1 MINGPAAQR
10 LRMRARPGSA
20 RRAWRAVCLGLALA
34 GPSAAQADE
43 DCGPGSS
50 SSPRTVEGSLVRM
63 GEGAAAYEDLTG
75 RYGHGVL
82 GDALEPE
89 TLRYWSPALP
99 GRCGVSVTL
108 DEAHVFEDLAPLLA
122 DLDGGAH
129 PEIITVRSHRS
140 KGAQIAVYGLRAG
153 RLELIAQTPYIGQSH
168 RWLAPI
174 GAADLD
180 GDGHAEIAY
189 IDRPHLA
196 KILRIWR
203 FRDGALSEVASKP
216 GLTNHR
222 IGDDFITSGI
232 RDCGEG
238 PELVTVSGG
247 WRLIIASRL
256 QEGRIASRDIGP
268 FRPDTGLRHAL
279 ACR

>member
-1 MINGPAAQR
+1 MIAGPAARR

-20 RRAWRAVCLGLALA
+20 RRAWAALCLGLALA
-34 GPSAAQADE
+34 GSAAQAGE
-43 DCGPGSS
+43 RCGTDPSARPGIA
-50 SSPRTVEGSLVRM
+50 EGSLVRL
-63 GEGAAAYEDLTG
+63 GEAAAAYEDLTA

-89 TLRYWSPALP
+89 TLRVWSPELP
-99 GRCGVSVTL
+99 DRCGTAVTL
-108 DEAHVFEDLAPLLA
+108 DPLHVFEDLAPRLA
-122 DLDGGAH
+122 DLDGDNR
-129 PEIITVRSHRS
+129 PEAITVRSHRS

-153 RLELIAQTPYIGQSH
+153 RLTLIAQTPYIGRSN

-180 GDGHAEIAY
+180 GDGHVEIAY

-196 KILRIWR
+196 KTLRIWR
-203 FRDGALSEVASKP
+203 FKDGKLSEAASAP

-222 IGDDFITSGI
+222 IGQDFLTSGI
-232 RDCGEG
+232 RDCGQG

-247 WRLIIASRL
+247 WRRIMASRL
-256 QEGRIASRDIGP
+256 KDGEISTRDIGR
-268 FRPDTGLRHAL
+268 FRPETGLQDAL

>member
-1 MINGPAAQR
+1 MRAGPAARR

-20 RRAWRAVCLGLALA
+20 RRAWAALCLGLALA
-34 GPSAAQADE
+34 GSAAQAGGG
-43 DCGPGSS
+43 CGPDPS
-50 SSPRTVEGSLVRM
+50 SSPGTVEGSLVRL
-63 GEGAAAYEDLTG
+63 GEAVAAYEDLTG

-99 GRCGVSVTL
+99 DRCGVSVTL
-108 DEAHVFEDLAPLLA
+108 DQAHVFEDLAPRLA
-122 DLDGGAH
+122 DLDGDSL
-129 PEIITVRSHRS
+129 PEVITVRSHRS
-140 KGAQIAVYGLRAG
+140 KGAQIAVYGLRGG
-153 RLELIAQTPYIGQSH
+153 RLELIAQTPYIGRSH
-168 RWLAPI
+168 RWLAPV

-180 GDGHAEIAY
+180 GDGHVEIAY

-196 KILRIWR
+196 RILRIWR
-203 FRDGALSEVASKP
+203 FEDGKLSEAASAP

-222 IGDDFITSGI
+222 IGQDFITSGI
-232 RDCGEG
+232 RDCGQG

-247 WRLIIASRL
+247 WRRVMASRL
-256 QEGRIASRDIGP
+256 QEGGITTRDIGP
-268 FRPDTGLRHAL
+268 YRPDTGLRQAL